1 MINTIETGIGLFP
14 IIGIGVDIGFKHTLL
29 ISWPIGFG
37 IATIQCTTF
46 LKNSG
51 PPPLSYLWHTL
62 ALVTL
67 FYGQKDCL
75 KNTYITKLIYSYCQI
90 SAEKCILRIKHTF
103 HCIQFIKK

>member
-1 MINTIETGIGLFP
+1 MINTIETGIVLFP

-51 PPPLSYLWHTL
+51 PPLY
-62 ALVTL
+62 
-67 FYGQKDCL
+67 
-75 KNTYITKLIYSYCQI
+75 
-90 SAEKCILRIKHTF
+90 RTF
-103 HCIQFIKK
+103 GIP